1 MQIEAAFDPEPMR
14 RLRQETRELLPVR
27 HVAVIESSI
36 SPSNE
41 QVTTNLSLL
50 RAASLIRI
58 KLDCEEFLFD
68 LNQIRSS
75 TNYRQYLALGQQWT

>member
-41 QVTTNLSLL
+41 RVTTRYASGVIDSDQIGL
-50 RAASLIRI
+50 RRVP
-58 KLDCEEFLFD
+58 F
-68 LNQIRSS
+68 
-75 TNYRQYLALGQQWT
+75 